1 MAPHSSR
8 DLQTGLNR
16 LNAILR
22 EACHEQA
29 DLKSVMR
36 LQQNELDFLLESG
49 HSESISM
56 MLSEMEQTT
65 TQQRLQQDKIRNLQ
79 QRIMELEQL
88 LWQALQREEAEM
100 LFQRL
105 DSLPIGQCLDV
116 LQILG
121 LSDLLLLNNE
131 QKFVRFLTTLS
142 PLVAHKLSYIR
153 RLHLEEELMMID
165 SLI

>member
-8 DLQTGLNR
+8 DLQTGLDR

-29 DLKSVMR
+29 DLESVIR
-36 LQQNELDFLLESG
+36 LQQDELDFLLESG

-56 MLSEMEQTT
+56 MFSEIEQTT
-65 TQQRLQQDKIRNLQ
+65 IQQRLQQDNITNLQ
-79 QRIMELEQL
+79 QRIIVFEQFL
-88 LWQALQREEAEM
+88 RVALKREEVEM
-100 LFQRL
+100 LFHRL
-105 DSLPIGQCLDV
+105 DSLPTERVLDV

-121 LSDLLLLNNE
+121 LSDLLLMKNE
-131 QKFVRFLTTLS
+131 EKFGRFLTTLS
-142 PLVAHKLSYIR
+142 PLVAHRLSHIR
-153 RLHLEEELMMID
+153 RLHLEEELMMMH

>member
-8 DLQTGLNR
+8 DLQTGLSR

-29 DLKSVMR
+29 DLESVIR
-36 LQQNELDFLLESG
+36 LQQAEFEFFLESG

-56 MLSEMEQTT
+56 MFSEIEQTT
-65 TQQRLQQDKIRNLQ
+65 IQQRLQQGNISYLNH
-79 QRIMELEQL
+79 RITEFEQL
-88 LWQALQREEAEM
+88 LRAALQREDAEM

-105 DSLPIGQCLDV
+105 DSLPTERVLDV
-116 LQILG
+116 LRILG
-121 LSDLLLLNNE
+121 LSDLLLMKNE
-131 QKFVRFLTTLS
+131 EKFDRFLITLS
-142 PLVAHKLSYIR
+142 PLVAHRLSHIR
-153 RLHLEEELMMID
+153 RLHQEEELMMMD

>member
-8 DLQTGLNR
+8 DLQTGLDR

-22 EACHEQA
+22 EVCDVLA
-29 DLKSVMR
+29 DLESVMG
-36 LQQNELDFLLESG
+36 LHQSEFKFVLESA
-49 HSESISM
+49 HPESISM

-65 TQQRLQQDKIRNLQ
+65 KQLRLQQGNISYLNH
-79 QRIMELEQL
+79 RITEFEQL
-88 LWQALQREEAEM
+88 LRAALQREDAKM

-121 LSDLLLLNNE
+121 LSDLLLLDNE

-153 RLHLEEELMMID
+153 RLHLEEELMMMD